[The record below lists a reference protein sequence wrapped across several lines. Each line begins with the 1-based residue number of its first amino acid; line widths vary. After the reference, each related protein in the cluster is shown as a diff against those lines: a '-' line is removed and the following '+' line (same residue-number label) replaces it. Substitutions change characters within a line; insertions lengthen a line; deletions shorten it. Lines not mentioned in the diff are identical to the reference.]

1 MSEIPN
7 PDTRSDPP
15 RMGSGVEPRPMTGA
29 VTGARVNGDSGPQ
42 HADSRTTNGVGASAR
57 PTPPQESRHI
67 PPHEDA
73 HDVPPLGSEEP
84 SLGELVSSL
93 SDDFTTLVRKEFELA
108 VAEMQENV
116 KEAVRAGTMLGVAGF
131 LGYAGLILLL
141 IAASLWLGSV
151 LENLWLGTG
160 IVGLIVVVIAGI
172 LYASGKSKLDD
183 VDLTPRK
190 AIKSVERDIDM
201 AKEKLS

>member
-1 MSEIPN
+1 MS
-7 PDTRSDPP
+7 D
-15 RMGSGVEPRPMTGA
+15 
-29 VTGARVNGDSGPQ
+29 
-42 HADSRTTNGVGASAR
+42 ASAR
-57 PTPPQESRHI
+57 PV
-67 PPHEDA
+67 PPHEA
-73 HDVPPLGSEEP
+73 TRNVPPVGSQEP

-93 SDDFTTLVRKEFELA
+93 SDDFTTLMRKEFELA
-108 VAEMQENV
+108 AAEMQANV

-141 IAASLWLGSV
+141 IAASLWLGTL
-151 LENLWLGTG
+151 LESMWLGTG

-183 VDLTPRK
+183 VNLAPRK
-190 AIKSVERDIDM
+190 AIKSVERDMDM